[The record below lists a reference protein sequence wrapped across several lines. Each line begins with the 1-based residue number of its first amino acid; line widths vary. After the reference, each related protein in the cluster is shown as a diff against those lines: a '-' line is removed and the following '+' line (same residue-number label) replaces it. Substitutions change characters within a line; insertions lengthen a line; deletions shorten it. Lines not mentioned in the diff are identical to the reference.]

1 MLSVLGRGVTA
12 FSPGRPT
19 SSHPHYQHIDEAVP
33 SLGPLAFTRF
43 LRPYHDTSA
52 TRGGRHAAG
61 GWRQSCPDTSRAGTG
76 KGGGVSPG
84 AYPLPTTHVPR
95 HNQSEFLE
103 KPIRETSH
111 LRYVC
116 EAHTRVPRHALQSER
131 SDSISPQ
138 QPPTL
143 LSVRFAYPHRACG
156 TTHSTQAPTGERP
169 LFVTDHRVQV
179 LREKRM
185 WTLGGPEKYV
195 FSLSLAFAK

>member
-1 MLSVLGRGVTA
+1 MTPLLHG
-12 FSPGRPT
+12 
-19 SSHPHYQHIDEAVP
+19 EA
-33 SLGPLAFTRF
+33 
-43 LRPYHDTSA
+43 DTQP
-52 TRGGRHAAG
+52 AG
-61 GWRQSCPDTSRAGTG
+61 GGSRVQTLPARGREKAGVL
-76 KGGGVSPG
+76 VSPG

-131 SDSISPQ
+131 SDSINPQ

-143 LSVRFAYPHRACG
+143 LSVRFACPHRACG

-179 LREKRM
+179 LRGQRM
-185 WTLGGPEKYV
+185 WTLGGPEKPDRS
-195 FSLSLAFAK
+195 SLGTGRGGAKRRIGNEGAIPGCARLNIRASPSCCPRPPHTPALTRTDRKRK